1 MSYANDML
9 ESLILDGSVEI
20 SGMTESGEITYNFTP
35 ELKTQHPD
43 IFDKVIM
50 LFHAG
55 INSLWQK
62 GFLKIDMTLADPDVY
77 LNEEALT
84 PENIG
89 KLDEGERMLLES
101 VIRQF
106 QGNS

>member
-1 MSYANDML
+1 
-9 ESLILDGSVEI
+9 
-20 SGMTESGEITYNFTP
+20 
-35 ELKTQHPD
+35 
-43 IFDKVIM
+43 
-50 LFHAG
+50 
-55 INSLWQK
+55 
-62 GFLKIDMTLADPDVY
+62 MTLADPDVY